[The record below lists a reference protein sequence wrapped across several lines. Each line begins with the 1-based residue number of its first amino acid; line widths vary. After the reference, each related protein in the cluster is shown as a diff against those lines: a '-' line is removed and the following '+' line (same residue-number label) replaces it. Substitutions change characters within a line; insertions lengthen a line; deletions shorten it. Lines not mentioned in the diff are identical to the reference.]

1 MEGLKM
7 FDFHMHSN
15 FSADGDFEMEAMVQ
29 SAIKKGL
36 KEICFTD
43 HLDIDYPDK
52 DWDFTFDPNRYTK
65 EIEQLQSKYQS
76 QITIL
81 KGVEVGVQ
89 PHVLNETANFVNIL
103 QPDFVICSMHATME
117 ADLHSGD
124 FFQNKTVETAYRQY
138 YEELYECIKK
148 FDLYQVLGH
157 VDLVRRYTKQSSK
170 DECFD
175 VLESILELVI
185 NQGKGIELNT
195 SGFKYG
201 LEAGL
206 PSKEILELYRQLG
219 GEILTIG
226 SDAHRPNEISQSFH
240 DSLELLQLVGFT
252 HITSYENQKP
262 KFTSIEDVKK
272 IY

>member
-1 MEGLKM
+1 M

-29 SAIKKGL
+29 SAIQKGL

-52 DWDFTFDPNRYTK
+52 DWDFTFDPVRYT
-65 EIEQLQSKYQS
+65 ETIEQLQEKYQNK
-76 QITIL
+76 ITIL

-89 PHVLNETANFVNIL
+89 PHVLHATADFVNSL
-103 QPDFVICSMHATME
+103 QPDFVICSMHATRGT
-117 ADLHSGD
+117 DLHSGE
-124 FFQNKTVETAYRQY
+124 FFQEKSIETAFRQY
-138 YEELYECIKK
+138 FEELYACIQK
-148 FDLYQVLGH
+148 FDSYQVLGH
-157 VDLVRRYTKQSSK
+157 VDLVRRYAKQTSK

-175 VLESILELVI
+175 ILESILKLVI

-206 PSKEILELYRQLG
+206 PSKEILELYHQLG

-226 SDAHRPNEISQSFH
+226 SDAHRPNEISQSFRQ
-240 DSLELLQLVGFT
+240 SLELLQSIGFNY
-252 HITSYENQKP
+252 ITSFEEQVP
-262 KFTSIEDVKK
+262 KFTSIEKVKN
-272 IY
+272 I